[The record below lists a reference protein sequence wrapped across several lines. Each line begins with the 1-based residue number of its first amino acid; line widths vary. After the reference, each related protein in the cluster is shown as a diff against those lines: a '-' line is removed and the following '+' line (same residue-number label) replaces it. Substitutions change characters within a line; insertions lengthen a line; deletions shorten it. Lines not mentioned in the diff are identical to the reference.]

1 MTSWRTNL
9 IPVRIG
15 LFVLIA
21 FELLGALRLIPIV
34 TEFTWKGLLL
44 QSIAI
49 WVFIEWAAWYVRR
62 RKLNYFIAPAAYLLT
77 LQVIVDAVGDMAH
90 LYGKFIWY
98 DQLMHLTGGFVVAFI
113 TTGILYA
120 MHRRDHVQVLSLRE
134 VLLTGWSLGV
144 TAQVIYELEEYME
157 DVLTGSHRLGDG
169 FDTANDLMLGS
180 AGGAIAAILVL
191 ALPRI
196 TSRR

>member
-1 MTSWRTNL
+1 VTSWRTNL

-15 LFVLIA
+15 LFALIV
-21 FELLGALRLIPIV
+21 FELLGALRLIPII

-49 WVFIEWAAWYVRR
+49 WIFIEWAAWFVRR

-134 VLLTGWSLGV
+134 VLLSGWSLGV

-191 ALPRI
+191 ALPGI